1 MELTVKINKKLRDFK
16 LDVDF
21 NTNDGMLGILG
32 SSGSGKSMTLKCI
45 AGLEKPD
52 SGRIVLNGRTLF
64 DSEKGI
70 NISPRYRKTGFLFQ
84 NYALFPNM
92 TVEQNIGFALKGRGI
107 KEINLRVA
115 QKIDML
121 KLEGL
126 EKRYPSELSGGQQQ
140 RVALARALAVD
151 PEVLLL
157 DEPFSALDDY
167 LRNKMTKQLLDSLS
181 HYEGAALFVT
191 HNIEEAYRLC
201 QKIIILSNG
210 IKEAEGG
217 KKEIFERPPT
227 LAAAQLTGCKNIS
240 GARRISDEYIEAY
253 EWGCRLKVDQQSN
266 MYSYVGI
273 RANDITMYEEG
284 SRNEN
289 VFDCRPAFIS
299 ETPFRITV
307 YLYIE
312 NSSSGSKDYHLQ
324 WEVSREKWNSIKDAP
339 LPWKISLSPERTFT
353 MQ

>member
-1 MELTVKINKKLRDFK
+1 MELSVKITKKLRDFR

-21 NTNDGMLGILG
+21 STNDGMLGILG

-52 SGRIVLNGRTLF
+52 SGRIILNGRTLF
-64 DSEKGI
+64 NSEKGI
-70 NISPRYRKTGFLFQ
+70 NLSPRYRKTGFLFQ

-92 TVEQNIGFALKGRGI
+92 TVEQNIGFALKGCGKR
-107 KEINLRVA
+107 EVSSRVA
-115 QKIDML
+115 EKIDML

-181 HYEGAALFVT
+181 HYEGAALFVS

-201 QKIIILSNG
+201 EKIIILSNG
-210 IKEAEGG
+210 SKEAEG
-217 KKEIFERPPT
+217 KKEEIFKSPPT

-240 GARRISDEYIEAY
+240 GARRISDEYIEAE
-253 EWGCRLKVDQQSN
+253 EWGCSLKVDQQSS
-266 MYSYVGI
+266 MCSYVGI
-273 RANDITMYEEG
+273 RANDITMCDDG

-289 VFDCRPAFIS
+289 VLYCRPAFTS
-299 ETPFRITV
+299 ETPFRMTV

-312 NSSSGSKDYHLQ
+312 NSSAGSKDYHLQ
-324 WEVSREKWNSIKDAP
+324 WEVSKEKWNRIKDAP
-339 LPWKISLSPERTFT
+339 MPWKICLSPERTFI
-353 MQ
+353 M